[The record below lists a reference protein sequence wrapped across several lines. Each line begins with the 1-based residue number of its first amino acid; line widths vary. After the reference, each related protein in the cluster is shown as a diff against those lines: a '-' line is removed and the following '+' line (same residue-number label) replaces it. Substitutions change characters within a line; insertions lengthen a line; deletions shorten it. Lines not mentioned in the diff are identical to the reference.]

1 MVGLGVAFL
10 LLVLLVQVTAA
21 VAVRNTVEAAVG
33 ASARRAARPGADPA
47 AEETRLAV
55 DLARA
60 VPGAVGLHVKVAVGQ
75 EQATARAGL
84 AWRPPGP
91 LWKPVTI
98 EASAVVARVVPP

>member
-1 MVGLGVAFL
+1 LAGLGVAFL

-21 VAVRNTVEAAVG
+21 AAVRNTVEAAVG

-47 AEETRLAV
+47 VEENRLAADLAGAV
-55 DLARA
+55 DLHVR
-60 VPGAVGLHVKVAVGQ
+60 VTVGR
-75 EQATARAGL
+75 EQATAGVDL
-84 AWRPPGP
+84 VFRPPGP

>member
-1 MVGLGVAFL
+1 LAGLGVAFL

-21 VAVRNTVEAAVG
+21 VSVRNTVEAAVG

-47 AEETRLAV
+47 VEENRLAA
-55 DLARA
+55 DLAGA
-60 VPGAVGLHVKVAVGQ
+60 VPGAVDLHVRVTVGR
-75 EQATARAGL
+75 EQATAGADL
-84 AWRPPGP
+84 VFRPPGP